1 MATYGREKEVE
12 SFLNS
17 LKKSNYDLS
26 LVEVIIVDQN
36 DKIDLNH
43 IIERHNDLN
52 IKHIKSTVKGLAK
65 NRNIGLEESH
75 EGIVAFPDDDCE
87 YLPDTLNIISNI
99 FESNSEID
107 VVMGRI
113 VERDGSDS
121 LRKWPKEEIKIS
133 KSNFYTKCSSVTMFY
148 RNGSSLRFNE
158 KLGAGN
164 YLGSCE
170 DSDILYRALKSSKNI
185 VYKPEVQIYHPH
197 YSSDTNMN
205 EGKVRSYGLG
215 FGAFCK
221 FNFDFNIC
229 ILFIKAEVFHVLNT
243 IIGICTFN
251 KEKIR
256 KGYIAFSSRL
266 KGLTVG

>member
-1 MATYGREKEVE
+1 MKI
-12 SFLNS
+12 
-17 LKKSNYDLS
+17 
-26 LVEVIIVDQN
+26 VIY
-36 DKIDLNH
+36 
-43 IIERHNDLN
+43 
-52 IKHIKSTVKGLAK
+52 
-65 NRNIGLEESH
+65 
-75 EGIVAFPDDDCE
+75 F
-87 YLPDTLNIISNI
+87 
-99 FESNSEID
+99 
-107 VVMGRI
+107 
-113 VERDGSDS
+113 
-121 LRKWPKEEIKIS
+121 
-133 KSNFYTKCSSVTMFY
+133 
-148 RNGSSLRFNE
+148 
-158 KLGAGN
+158 
-164 YLGSCE
+164 
-170 DSDILYRALKSSKNI
+170 RALKSNKNI

-221 FNFDFNIC
+221 FNFDFHIC

>member
-1 MATYGREKEVE
+1 MATYGREEEVN
-12 SFLNS
+12 SFLKS

-36 DKIDLNH
+36 DKINLDPIVASH
-43 IIERHNDLN
+43 EDLN
-52 IKHIKSTVKGLAK
+52 IKHIKSKVKGLAK
-65 NRNIGLEESH
+65 NRNIGLESSTG
-75 EGIVAFPDDDCE
+75 GIVAFPDDDCE
-87 YLPDTLNIISNI
+87 YLPDTLKIISNI
-99 FESNSEID
+99 FEENESID

-121 LRKWPKEEIKIS
+121 LRKWPKENIKIT

-148 RNGSSLRFNE
+148 RDGASLRFNE

-170 DSDILYRALKSSKNI
+170 DSDILYRALKANKRI
-185 VYKPEVQIYHPH
+185 IYRPEVQIYHPH

-205 EGKVRSYGLG
+205 EGKVKSYGLG

-221 FNFDFNIC
+221 YNFDMHIF
-229 ILFIKAEVFHVLNT
+229 ILFVKAEVFHVLNT
-243 IIGICTFN
+243 IIGIFTFN

-256 KGYIAFSSRL
+256 KGYIAFASRL
-266 KGLTVG
+266 KGLTIG

>member
-1 MATYGREKEVE
+1 
-12 SFLNS
+12 
-17 LKKSNYDLS
+17 
-26 LVEVIIVDQN
+26 
-36 DKIDLNH
+36 
-43 IIERHNDLN
+43 
-52 IKHIKSTVKGLAK
+52 
-65 NRNIGLEESH
+65 
-75 EGIVAFPDDDCE
+75 
-87 YLPDTLNIISNI
+87 
-99 FESNSEID
+99 
-107 VVMGRI
+107 MGRI

-133 KSNFYTKCSSVTMFY
+133 KFNFYTKCSSVTMFY

-170 DSDILYRALKSSKNI
+170 DSDILYRALKSNKNI

-221 FNFDFNIC
+221 FNFDFHIC
-229 ILFIKAEVFHVLNT
+229 VLFIKAEVFHVLNT